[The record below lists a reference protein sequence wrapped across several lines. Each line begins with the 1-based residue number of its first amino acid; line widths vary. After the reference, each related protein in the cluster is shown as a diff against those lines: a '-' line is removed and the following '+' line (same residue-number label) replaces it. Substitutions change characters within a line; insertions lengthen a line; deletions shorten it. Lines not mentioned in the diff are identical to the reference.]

1 VALAKTQE
9 NHGKETQMIT
19 RLCEVCINVKDFD
32 EAVKKYSDVLGITP
46 ILMKAEDVPFPG
58 VKVAIFTIRDIS
70 ISLVGSDRE
79 DSIIAEALKTRGEGI
94 SLINFEVTDIKQTM
108 TELLKKGVR
117 FISDEPIPYI
127 AGMQNYSLPES
138 MHGAQICWSQHK
150 PDWDVESPRRLW
162 GTP

>member
-1 VALAKTQE
+1 
-9 NHGKETQMIT
+9 MIT
-19 RLCEVCINVKDFD
+19 KLCEVCITVKDFD
-32 EAVKKYSDVLGITP
+32 AAVKKYSEVLGITP
-46 ILMKAEDVPFPG
+46 IFMKAEDLPFPG
-58 VKVAIFTIRDIS
+58 VKVTIFPIRDIAL
-70 ISLVGSDRE
+70 SLIGSEQE
-79 DSIIAEALKTRGEGI
+79 DSPVAEFLKTKGEGI

-108 TELLKKGVR
+108 TELGRKGVT

-150 PDWDVESPRRLW
+150 PDWDVTESPRKLW

>member
-1 VALAKTQE
+1 
-9 NHGKETQMIT
+9 MIT
-19 RLCEVCINVKDFD
+19 RLCEVCITVKDFD
-32 EAVKKYSDVLGITP
+32 AAVKKYSEVLGITP
-46 ILMKAEDVPFPG
+46 IFMKAEDLPFPG
-58 VKVAIFTIRDIS
+58 VKVAIFPIWDIALTL
-70 ISLVGSDRE
+70 IGSEQE
-79 DSIIAEALKTRGEGI
+79 DSPVAEFLKTKGEGI

-108 TELLKKGVR
+108 TELERKGVT

-150 PDWDVESPRRLW
+150 PDWDVTESPRKLW

>member
-1 VALAKTQE
+1 
-9 NHGKETQMIT
+9 MIT
-19 RLCEVCINVKDFD
+19 KLCEVCITVKDFD
-32 EAVKKYSDVLGITP
+32 AAVKKYSEVLGITP
-46 ILMKAEDVPFPG
+46 IFMKAEDLPFPG
-58 VKVAIFTIRDIS
+58 VKVAIFPIRDIAL
-70 ISLVGSDRE
+70 SLIGSEQE
-79 DSIIAEALKTRGEGI
+79 DSPVAEFLKTKGEGI

-108 TELLKKGVR
+108 TELGRKGVT

-150 PDWDVESPRRLW
+150 PDWDVTESPRRLW

>member
-1 VALAKTQE
+1 
-9 NHGKETQMIT
+9 MIT
-19 RLCEVCINVKDFD
+19 RLCEVCITVKDFD
-32 EAVKKYSDVLGITP
+32 AAVKKYSEVLGITP
-46 ILMKAEDVPFPG
+46 IFMKAEDLPFPG
-58 VKVAIFTIRDIS
+58 VKVAIFPIRDIALTL
-70 ISLVGSDRE
+70 IGSEQE
-79 DSIIAEALKTRGEGI
+79 DSPVAEFLKTKGEGI

-108 TELLKKGVR
+108 TELERKGVT

-150 PDWDVESPRRLW
+150 LDWDVTESPRKLW

>member
-1 VALAKTQE
+1 
-9 NHGKETQMIT
+9 MIT
-19 RLCEVCINVKDFD
+19 RLCEVCITVKDFD
-32 EAVKKYSDVLGITP
+32 AAVKKYSEVLGITP
-46 ILMKAEDVPFPG
+46 IFMKAEDIPG
-58 VKVAIFTIRDIS
+58 PGLKVAIFPIRDIALTL
-70 ISLVGSDRE
+70 IGSEQE
-79 DSIIAEALKTRGEGI
+79 DSPIAEFIKTKGEGI

-108 TELLKKGVR
+108 TELERKGVT

-150 PDWDVESPRRLW
+150 PDWDVTESPRKLW

>member
-1 VALAKTQE
+1 
-9 NHGKETQMIT
+9 MIT
-19 RLCEVCINVKDFD
+19 KLCEVCITVKDFD
-32 EAVKKYSDVLGITP
+32 AAVKKYSEVLGITP
-46 ILMKAEDVPFPG
+46 IFMKAENLPFPG
-58 VKVAIFTIRDIS
+58 VKVAIFPIRDIAL
-70 ISLVGSDRE
+70 SLIGSEQE
-79 DSIIAEALKTRGEGI
+79 DSPVAEFLKTKGEGI

-108 TELLKKGVR
+108 TELGRKGVT

-150 PDWDVESPRRLW
+150 PDWDVTESPRKLW

>member
-1 VALAKTQE
+1 
-9 NHGKETQMIT
+9 MIT
-19 RLCEVCINVKDFD
+19 RLCEVCITVKDFD
-32 EAVKKYSDVLGITP
+32 AAVKKYSEVLGITP
-46 ILMKAEDVPFPG
+46 IFMKAEDLPFPG
-58 VKVAIFTIRDIS
+58 VKVAIFPIRDIAL
-70 ISLVGSDRE
+70 SLIGSEQE
-79 DSIIAEALKTRGEGI
+79 DSPVAEFLKTKGEGI

-108 TELLKKGVR
+108 TELGRKGVT

-150 PDWDVESPRRLW
+150 PDWDVTESPRRLW